1 MDNVKI
7 TIEDSKQKA
16 YINITDNGNGTNTVD
31 FTFDPDLDL
40 KDKEESAALQI
51 ASRFMDFLS
60 MG

>member
-16 YINITDNGNGTNTVD
+16 YINITDNGNGSHTVD
-31 FTFDPDLDL
+31 FTFDPDLSL
-40 KDKEESAALQI
+40 KEKEESMALGM

-60 MG
+60 RG